1 MFDALPAPSVY
12 HMDMAIA
19 TLDDGGVGVLQN
31 GRVFERYPVV
41 PMDAVCAAK
50 DGERRTGTLLLGRL
64 DGPVV
69 ADHGEGAILQGDG
82 IDVRIRHYE

>member
-19 TLDDGGVGVLQN
+19 TLDDGGVGVLQD

-41 PMDAVCAAK
+41 PMDVRAPFSLV
-50 DGERRTGTLLLGRL
+50 GSMGQS
-64 DGPVV
+64 
-69 ADHGEGAILQGDG
+69 LQ
-82 IDVRIRHYE
+82 IMA